1 MRPKIVYGQFQN
13 GAEYSFAQSGVFL
26 SSNEYIMTV
35 KDYPPKCLLAFL
47 NCKAMEWLLGNLTGN
62 LGGNSKIG
70 QKSNF
75 LKLSIPILPHEMQ
88 KDFDNLVDSILSAR
102 KDKDIHLSVSYE
114 QIIDKRIYEIIGLT
128 NEEIQIIESQ
138 HIQS

>member
-1 MRPKIVYGQFQN
+1 
-13 GAEYSFAQSGVFL
+13 
-26 SSNEYIMTV
+26 
-35 KDYPPKCLLAFL
+35 
-47 NCKAMEWLLGNLTGN
+47 MEWLLGNLTGN

-75 LKLSIPILPHEMQ
+75 LKLSIPILSHEMQ

-102 KDKDIHLSVSYE
+102 KNKDIHLSVSYE

-138 HIQS
+138 YIQS